1 MYSILVI
8 SIKKKY
14 NIPIIRILQKIKLN
28 YTTCLPAI
36 IKKISYSLKVYVNDM
51 LCTVTRKGSVKF
63 TL

>member
-28 YTTCLPAI
+28 YT

>member
-14 NIPIIRILQKIKLN
+14 NILQKIKLN

-36 IKKISYSLKVYVNDM
+36 IKKMSYSLKVYVNDM